1 MELNSAQSALRREL
15 WLPLQPRPGHGRYPV
30 SQEEG
35 TARLWALVLEARSVP
50 CRTVRG
56 DDGWH
61 VAVPA
66 ASYDRAMEEVRLFE
80 EENRDWPPP
89 LPPARAVGGSLLA
102 TLSVLFLLAT
112 FHNIT
117 RLDVILSGHSPVD
130 WFTIGSADAEKIANG
145 QWWRAV
151 TALTLHAD
159 VAHLAGN
166 LAIGGAIVI
175 LLCRE
180 VGAGLAWSLILGSG
194 ILGNLMNASL
204 HSSAHISVGAST
216 AVFGAVGILA
226 ATSVVRHRHH
236 LQRRWPLPVAA
247 GLALLAVLGTAGEHT
262 DLGAHLFGF
271 LWGIVLGAV
280 AEHLVGRFG
289 RPGPVLNGLLAVAGA
304 VVVVF
309 AWWVAITVAP

>member
-1 MELNSAQSALRREL
+1 
-15 WLPLQPRPGHGRYPV
+15 
-30 SQEEG
+30 
-35 TARLWALVLEARSVP
+35 
-50 CRTVRG
+50 
-56 DDGWH
+56 
-61 VAVPA
+61 
-66 ASYDRAMEEVRLFE
+66 
-80 EENRDWPPP
+80 
-89 LPPARAVGGSLLA
+89 VGGSLLA

-130 WFTIGSADAEKIANG
+130 WFTVGSADAEKIANG

-204 HSSAHISVGAST
+204 HSSGHISVGAST

-226 ATSVVRHRHH
+226 ATSVVRHRHQ

-289 RPGPVLNGLLAVAGA
+289 RPGPALNVLLAAAGA
-304 VVVVF
+304 VGVVF
-309 AWWVAITVAP
+309 SWWLAVTAGL